1 MPPPAT
7 TTASAS
13 CNNNASSSSSF
24 HGLCRTTIA
33 SSSLSAE
40 YQALQSLYAAITS
53 TANEPLTYTS
63 PPPTT
68 NSNFFQKPNN
78 LSHNNNLSGHQP
90 NDLCHNN
97 NHLWNNPPDSWSKSS
112 NLCNHP
118 NRACTRIPKPCHDR
132 TRTMFR
138 AHQIPYPTH
147 KSPLEGDTAHRDLDW
162 ALASQTDP
170 SFVHPIGHAGIT
182 KLSKLALLQNHFW
195 PALAH
200 WVVDQRSEVLPGG
213 TLVGGWWRADIVG
226 MMDWYRD
233 CFGMTARWED
243 ANVAHADGV
252 WRDVL
257 ATSPWRD
264 WPEFFPLIKEP
275 VRDKHGN
282 VIVDDQG
289 RWLYR
294 DKDPRTDGM
303 EDAFV
308 DLWEAVANSRPLKA
322 TMVKQPQ
329 KTMTQTTQIKA

>member
-1 MPPPAT
+1 M
-7 TTASAS
+7 
-13 CNNNASSSSSF
+13 
-24 HGLCRTTIA
+24 
-33 SSSLSAE
+33 
-40 YQALQSLYAAITS
+40 LYT
-53 TANEPLTYTS
+53 
-63 PPPTT
+63 
-68 NSNFFQKPNN
+68 
-78 LSHNNNLSGHQP
+78 
-90 NDLCHNN
+90 
-97 NHLWNNPPDSWSKSS
+97 
-112 NLCNHP
+112 
-118 NRACTRIPKPCHDR
+118 
-132 TRTMFR
+132 
-138 AHQIPYPTH
+138 HQIPYPTH

-200 WVVDQRSEVLPGG
+200 WVVDERSEVLPGG

-233 CFGMTARWED
+233 CFGMTTRWED

-275 VRDKHGN
+275 VRDKQGN
-282 VIVDDQG
+282 VIVDGQG

-308 DLWEAVANSRPLKA
+308 DLWEAVANSRPLTKRA
-322 TMVKQPQ
+322 MAVPVPGDKRQVVKG
-329 KTMTQTTQIKA
+329 